1 MSVQSATDIHITVQ
15 RMDGKQMLI
24 TIMTMLLYEENYYS
38 CQITYTKITIIIG
51 AVPHT
56 APIRIQYIQFTRI

>member
-1 MSVQSATDIHITVQ
+1 
-15 RMDGKQMLI
+15 MDGKQMLI